1 MFRKN
6 SNCVLSFYPDFISMC
21 LKPNIETFTCE
32 MSVGEAKMDPENV
45 VLKPQKRKKLRRL
58 KKRKYFTPLGFDLMQ
73 ENGRPM
79 KQRRTKTAA
88 PQNTTQFIMEDK
100 EVTEPFYVISSPS
113 TSPVSHCT
121 SSPGSVRG
129 SPLSD
134 RDLAF
139 DSTEEDLV
147 RDFEDL
153 DFDLDF
159 FQKDFEATY
168 NRIQEESLLE
178 LSKIELVNKF
188 RELEGKGEILQKRC
202 EEIGRVGTHGQQ
214 KSSTAK
220 YSYVVSPNAFPAPA
234 EKSQDES
241 TLLCYLEELRR
252 ENKSLVEENLRLKS
266 AKCSLGLSRLS

>member
-1 MFRKN
+1 MKFGKTYHKLLVSFDSVFQKN
-6 SNCVLSFYPDFISMC
+6 TNRVLSFYPDVTFMC
-21 LKPNIETFTCE
+21 LKPTNETFACE
-32 MSVGEAKMDPENV
+32 MSVGEAIMDSENV
-45 VLKPQKRKKLRRL
+45 VVKPQKRKKLRRL
-58 KKRKYFTPLGFDLMQ
+58 KKRKYSTLLGVHRMQ
-73 ENGRPM
+73 ESWKPM

-178 LSKIELVNKF
+178 LSKSELVNKF

-202 EEIGRVGTHGQQ
+202 EEIGRVGTQG
-214 KSSTAK
+214 
-220 YSYVVSPNAFPAPA
+220 PNTFTAPA
-234 EKSQDES
+234 EKSHEEN
-241 TLLCYLEELRR
+241 TLLSYLEELRR
-252 ENKSLVEENLRLKS
+252 ENKSLVEENMR
-266 AKCSLGLSRLS
+266 